1 MKNNLNQSNQN
12 PKDVEQPLM
21 STGTSE
27 PGFDSENKG
36 YQPMD
41 RPASRPK
48 IGDTLLGDDGITGR
62 VR

>member
-1 MKNNLNQSNQN
+1 MKNNPNTSNQN
-12 PKDVEQPLM
+12 PKDVQQPLM

-27 PGFDSENKG
+27 PGFDWEKEG

-41 RPASRPK
+41 RPAARPK
-48 IGDTLLGDDGITGR
+48 IGETLIGDDGITGR